1 MTNFLFTG
9 AKKEAKIENMITPFD
24 VKDGPHMAVAPSID
38 SKDALGQPYE
48 DPDEEKGEN

>member
-24 VKDGPHMAVAPSID
+24 VKDGPHMETKPSTND
-38 SKDALGQPYE
+38 KDCCGKPYVE
-48 DPDEEKGEN
+48 GK